1 MKKIIILFT
10 SLFFLSQTY
19 GTTTIKPPKFKAS
32 DILIPIGNTGRF
44 INLDEL
50 SVISLK
56 DLQQLTGKNLKFS
69 DKITFKMVQRKLRRS
84 INEDGTINN
93 TYLKKACKNGFF
105 NSHPFHAGGFLLG
118 FFLSLIGVLISY
130 LINDDLKPDRTYW
143 AWRGCL
149 SALLLALAILG
160 AADG

>member
-1 MKKIIILFT
+1 MKKIFILFT
-10 SLFFLSQTY
+10 TLFFLSQTY
-19 GTTTIKPPKFKAS
+19 GTTTIKPPKLKAS
-32 DILIPIGNTGRF
+32 DILIPIGNTGRS

-56 DLQQLTGKNLKFS
+56 DLQQLTSKNLKLS
-69 DKITFKMVQRKLRRS
+69 DKISFKMAQRKLRRT

-93 TYLKKACKNGFF
+93 TCLKKACKKGFF
-105 NSHPFHAGGFLLG
+105 DNHPFHVGGFLLG

-130 LINDDLKPDRTYW
+130 FINDDLKPDRTYW

-149 SALLLALAILG
+149 TVLLLAAAIL
-160 AADG
+160 AAAGG